1 MGDSPAK
8 NPFQYAQQFVK
19 SRADKQRAEQ
29 LGQIATTGD
38 VLAPEYIDPQHAR
51 AFKAFR
57 RHGIRPEYDYPEMP
71 NAYREDYTGAE
82 VKDSDDIV
90 GRTAGIAVGGQTAK
104 PFTDEV
110 LQQGLALAQLDEVN
124 LRSQGKAR
132 DLRVL
137 PPELEEPD
145 KAAKAVPGIYERL
158 PDKLKQLVQPS
169 IADQQIMY
177 RAKQFRDMQ
186 DSAEARRI
194 AIESGQASPEDA
206 EITLRF
212 TGSDQDISSQYRGLA
227 PSGEALDIAEGPGL
241 FDGLAPELFDPRG
254 NEYFGGP
261 KDQDKALV
269 NLQTQTNLEG
279 HDEIAKALRSRPPV
293 SPFSG
298 YTGEKYPVDQYILPL
313 GQTSDGKV
321 GVDVL
326 SIRHKVLAN
335 LLDREVEL
343 GKPRPE
349 MNSSR
354 YAELVQETDGLI
366 DKWAMQQRDVP
377 LIDRRSRKDRARAIV
392 RGEDWT
398 GFLQATSAPGMALWA
413 AEATGLT
420 DAIGNVAGIDDLSG
434 KVNTVFYGITAPVRA
449 MFSSFDTFLPGQES
463 LEQYRYGESV
473 ENIGQGPFSW
483 FLDLGAFTPIASTLH
498 NVTLGDN
505 LYDAFEKTVSGAVED
520 TIAGEGS
527 MFSYMSDLDKP
538 HTEWS
543 SDDYFRAAMNTFM
556 MPIPMA
562 ATYALQSGI
571 DLVEGTASA
580 VAGKDVELGLYF
592 ADFVPFLG
600 ELPDL
605 RLGQLAN
612 IIPAMGAALFEPDAI
627 SLITAGTGKAIKAA
641 KPLLRASYLTK
652 AIDTL
657 EELKSPEALAF
668 LKGENVDYL
677 ENLRKTDPR
686 LHKIVVQELATALE
700 MRGQWAKTSRDGT
713 SPITPSIPGHM
724 RDLVEHLA
732 EAEKAGGDLDTLILN
747 VNQAVVDVKKA
758 LDAMSEEEL
767 AYKFLSDYVA
777 NLPDGQE
784 ILEESRKFQG
794 TPIAEKDLKPEF
806 RLARNAEGNPVP
818 GKDGRR
824 TLQGD
829 YDRFKARE
837 RVSSGIV
844 KDSLN
849 DTDAANVAYNPDNLL
864 SVQPTDD
871 GGIRVAH
878 FDFNEQFDVA
888 SQGWAD
894 EYASAVVGSD
904 QLVGSFDV
912 TTQRMTQAT
921 AESFKAPPRTAKNE
935 GYQRVAAYVEKIYG
949 TLDDAQKAPFRAAIS
964 SGGDAFDDVIKTVT
978 TRLKKARKDGELETG
993 TAKKARLRKDWIEY
1007 ALRTTFD
1014 DASEV
1019 VGETVR
1025 VSRKG
1030 QQLSDLLD
1038 GIKSGG
1044 LDNQLRSIWLAEIEQ
1059 LRKAGFF
1066 EKSADPWDNLSMG
1079 TMRLRKALERRA
1091 EILRSRFDADT
1102 AEVNRLSDLQQTEN
1116 LAMALASARRRILMS
1131 KNQALPVIKLALQK
1145 IAENGW
1151 DDFIGR
1157 GISEAVPKMAREA
1170 LEALDGKDAA
1180 KAWDIIT
1187 KLLKD
1192 KKLDKFSAESM
1203 KTADLMRSQAKTVRD
1218 FEDIWTETIT
1228 RIQDDLT
1235 RGRDIVQRGDLPAE
1249 PSLEVNW
1256 ADTVL
1261 RSTLA
1266 RSDDGKFIV
1275 TDDGKSV
1282 LDVVAYNKGIVEQ
1295 YGITESV
1302 NAFKTEEWKRV
1313 YEIRSAGAT
1322 AEIDAVDR
1330 ALLKSFED
1338 FLQGE
1343 KRSIYIKKKGIRT
1356 TAALFGTLNDPTMP
1370 ISMSFWKDPAALY
1383 TTIRA
1388 IVAKFKAKVDPNV
1401 ARFGVVS
1408 RAVAAVGRSM
1418 RESSWRT
1425 MDEIAAIQRY
1435 ALKNNLDPVE
1445 LIKKY
1450 LTTTEPLR
1458 LGREDQFFAQR
1469 TIMNKG
1475 VPLWQK
1481 FTRIMRE
1488 PPKRMV
1494 GQASEDAQKDLITSD
1509 TFLNS
1514 LARMWLRADDP
1525 AESSVRQI
1533 IQDLKVG
1540 IRRTGTDAEYTELF
1554 KRLGVDELGDVMQD
1568 YDTFVKFTY
1577 DVAQYHKKLVREPY
1591 EDVLANVRVANTMAV
1606 IVGSGAVLDDMV
1618 TKMIRAVGP
1627 KMSVAKANDMMN
1639 IIKGDHFRVE
1649 DAGEAMDAF
1658 LRTGIP
1664 FSQNRRLI
1672 ADTDGRKLMSLY
1684 TAARKEGVAI
1694 IPSRIYEEISRELA
1708 KFERQFDPLS
1718 RAEASTLSAR
1728 GRTLWTRFMGELRQG
1743 MTTGLLFNAPHWV
1756 NTVWGDFWQMQETVG
1771 FGTASAVT
1779 ASNVLVTSYRV
1790 ASGLGSMTMR
1800 TIPGIGPKLENYSVQ
1815 LKKWVARKYGLDEND
1830 PSVLDRVLPTIL
1842 ETYLRVDIVRAWD
1855 HRFKGTFDLGDGF
1868 SVSADELRRMM
1879 AEDGVFD
1886 FSLAQDQIDLNQ
1898 IIQLK
1903 TLEKQYID
1911 KLKSAKKQNKPASEI
1926 ETISLELAD
1935 VRRARAEAEGPIIGA
1950 AMRQV
1955 RRVPGQRKVG
1965 ELIDFSRDVARE
1977 SMQHFQQRQRAALYV
1992 DVLRKTKSRDKARQ
2006 AVGRALYDW
2015 NHGLTPFE
2023 MQTFSRY
2030 FLFYRFTRLNLT
2042 EGMRKLMGPFT
2053 EFEEGMNL
2061 GNLLTG
2067 QTRLSRTQDQLQIM
2081 DQFRQ
2086 EVMKAQGDPLATG
2099 QEEATQA
2106 EMMQAILRQKPP
2118 GYFKFQHGFVVP
2130 LDPDVQRFWMREYGR
2145 KADVGFARLP
2155 EMSSVQQ
2162 FEALSHTTSLI
2173 AMAAGLI
2180 PGQPLGQG
2188 KPGTETI
2195 RDALEFVT
2203 DQMTPGIGR
2212 IMEAAINRLTGED
2225 SFNGSRPLSA
2235 GQEVMYREALRAFG
2249 AEGYLTQVNEQGR
2262 LGVPDFLH
2270 LLLSNMPYVSSQ
2282 GRRVAEAIGA
2292 NPGRE
2297 YDEWAANAF
2306 KTMVGLRPSVY
2317 SSTAEYDKRQ
2327 KDIAVSLKEMAKG
2340 IERRPSKPKQIPY
2353 PYNLDD

>member
-19 SRADKQRAEQ
+19 GKAEKQRADQ

-38 VLAPEYIDPQHAR
+38 VIAPDYLDPQHAR
-51 AFKAFR
+51 AFKAFK
-57 RHGIRPEYDYPEMP
+57 RHGVRPEYDYPELP
-71 NAYREDYTGAE
+71 NAYRDDYSGAQ
-82 VKDSDDIV
+82 VRAADDIV
-90 GRTAGIAVGGQTAK
+90 KRKAGVRFGGQLDKA
-104 PFTDEV
+104 FSDEV
-110 LQQGLALAQLDEVN
+110 LQQGLALAQLDEAS
-124 LRSQGKAR
+124 LRAQGKAR
-132 DLRVL
+132 DLRAL
-137 PPELEEPD
+137 PPELEEPE
-145 KAAKAVPGIYERL
+145 KAAEVLPDLYERL
-158 PDKLKQLVQPS
+158 PDKVKRFVEPS
-169 IADQQIMY
+169 VLDQQLIH
-177 RAKQFRDMQ
+177 RAKQFSDMQ

-241 FDGLAPELFDPRG
+241 VDGLATELFDPRG

-279 HDEIAKALRSRPPV
+279 HKEIAEALRSAPPV

-298 YTGEKYPVDQYILPL
+298 YTGEKYPVDRYILPL

-321 GVDVL
+321 GVDIL
-326 SIRHKVLAN
+326 AIKQKVLAN
-335 LLDREVEL
+335 LLDRELER
-343 GKPRPE
+343 GNTRPTI
-349 MNSSR
+349 NTPR
-354 YAELVQETDGLI
+354 YAELVKETDDLI

-398 GFLQATSAPGMALWA
+398 GFLQANTALGLALWA
-413 AEATGLT
+413 SEATGLT

-434 KVNTVFYGITAPVRA
+434 KVNTVYYGITAPVRA

-498 NVTLGDN
+498 NVTLSDN
-505 LYDAFEKTVSGAVED
+505 LYESFEKTVSGAVED

-571 DLVEGTASA
+571 DLAESGISA
-580 VAGKDVELGLYF
+580 VAGKDIELGLYF

-627 SLITAGTGKAIKAA
+627 SLLTFGTGKAIKVV
-641 KPLLRASYLTK
+641 KPALRASYLTR

-657 EELKSPEALAF
+657 EELKSPEAMAF
-668 LKGENVDYL
+668 LEGKNVDYL
-677 ENLRKTDPR
+677 EDLRKTDPR
-686 LHKIVVQELATALE
+686 LHKVVVQELATALE

-794 TPIAEKDLKPEF
+794 TAIAEKDLSPEF

-824 TLQGD
+824 TVQAD
-829 YDRFKARE
+829 YDRLKAQE
-837 RVSSGIV
+837 RVSTGIA

-864 SVQPTDD
+864 SVQPADD

-878 FDFNEQFDVA
+878 FDFDEQFDVA

-904 QLVGSFDV
+904 QLVGRYEV
-912 TTQRMTQAT
+912 TTQRVTQAT
-921 AESFKAPPRTAKNE
+921 TGSFEVPKRTAKNE
-935 GYQRVAAYVEKIYG
+935 GYQNLAAYVEKIYG
-949 TLDDAQKAPFRAAIS
+949 GLDDAQKAPFRAAIS
-964 SGGDAFDDVIKTVT
+964 SGGDVLADVIKTVMA
-978 TRLKKARKDGELETG
+978 RLKEARKDGDLQG
-993 TAKKARLRKDWIEY
+993 TKLRKNWIEY
-1007 ALRTTFD
+1007 ALRVTFD

-1019 VGETVR
+1019 VGQTVD

-1044 LDNQLRSIWLAEIEQ
+1044 LDNQLRSIWLAEVEQ

-1066 EKSADPWDNLSMG
+1066 EKATDPWDNLPMG
-1079 TMRLRKALERRA
+1079 TIRLRNALKRRA

-1102 AEVNRLSDLQQTEN
+1102 TEVNRLSDLQQTEN

-1131 KNQALPVIKLALQK
+1131 KKQSLPVIKLALQK

-1157 GISEAVPKMAREA
+1157 GISKAVPKMAREA
-1170 LEALDGKDAA
+1170 LEALDGKDAS

-1192 KKLDKFSAESM
+1192 KKLDEFSAQSL
-1203 KTADLMRSQAKTVRD
+1203 KTADLMRAQAKTVRD

-1235 RGRDIVQRGDLPAE
+1235 RGRDIVQRGDLPEE
-1249 PSLEVNW
+1249 PALEVNW

-1261 RSTLA
+1261 RSALA
-1266 RSDDGKFIV
+1266 RGDDGKFVI

-1295 YGITESV
+1295 YGITEAV

-1356 TAALFGTLNDPTMP
+1356 TATLFGTLNDPTMP

-1388 IVAKFKAKVDPNV
+1388 IVAKFKAKVDPSV

-1435 ALKNNLDPVE
+1435 ALKNGLDPVE
-1445 LIKKY
+1445 LIKQY

-1469 TIMNKG
+1469 TVMNKG

-1525 AESSVRQI
+1525 AESSVKQI
-1533 IQDLKVG
+1533 IRDLKVG
-1540 IRRTGTDAEYTELF
+1540 IRRTGDDAEYTELF
-1554 KRLGVDELGDVMQD
+1554 KRLGIDEPGDVMQD

-1618 TKMIRAVGP
+1618 TQMIRAVGP
-1627 KMSVAKANDMMN
+1627 KMSVGQANDMMN
-1639 IIKGDHFRVE
+1639 IIKGDYFRVE

-1718 RAEASTLSAR
+1718 RAEASTLRAR
-1728 GRTLWTRFMGELRQG
+1728 GRMMWTRFMGELRQG

-1771 FGTASAVT
+1771 FGTAAKVT
-1779 ASNVLVTSYRV
+1779 AANVLVTNYRV

-1830 PSVLDRVLPTIL
+1830 PAVLDRVLPTIL
-1842 ETYLRVDIVRAWD
+1842 ETYVRADVIRAWD
-1855 HRFKGTFDLGDGF
+1855 HRFNGTFDLGDGF

-1886 FSLAQDQIDLNQ
+1886 FSLAQDQIELNQ
-1898 IIQLK
+1898 LIHLK
-1903 TLEKQYID
+1903 NLERQYLD
-1911 KLKSAKKQNKPASEI
+1911 KLKRAQKKNRPANEL
-1926 ETISLELAD
+1926 ETIRLELED
-1935 VRRARAEAEGPIIGA
+1935 VQRARAESEGPIIGA

-1955 RRVPGQRKVG
+1955 RRLPGQRKVG
-1965 ELIDFSRDVARE
+1965 ELLDFSRDVARE
-1977 SMQHFQQRQRAALYV
+1977 SMQHFQQRQRAALYM

-2042 EGMRKLMGPFT
+2042 EGLRKLMGPFT
-2053 EFEEGMNL
+2053 EYEQGLNL
-2061 GNLLTG
+2061 GQLLTG

-2086 EVMKAQGDPLATG
+2086 EVMKAQGDPLASG
-2099 QEEATQA
+2099 QEMATQ
-2106 EMMQAILRQKPP
+2106 EQMRQSLLRHRPP

-2180 PGQPLGQG
+2180 PGQPLGRG

-2195 RDALEFVT
+2195 RDTLEFVT

-2225 SFNGSRPLSA
+2225 SFNGSRPLSP
-2235 GQEVMYREALRAFG
+2235 GQEVMYREALRAIG

-2306 KTMVGLRPSVY
+2306 KIMVGLRPSVY

-2327 KDIAVSLKEMAKG
+2327 KDIAAGLKEMAKG
-2340 IERRPSKPKQIPY
+2340 IERRPTKPRQLGY